1 MLQVRTV
8 TEHEADL
15 KTQKRGVVTSLSYE
29 FLQWCEENHKPLNLD
44 QIREWQTA
52 YRKGRKPASYYDQ
65 QSAASLKLQ
74 LEYAQQRAEKIAA
87 ALSRKAPEP
96 TPIIT
101 AKRRGRPPK
110 VRD

>member
-1 MLQVRTV
+1 M
-8 TEHEADL
+8 EHEADL

-29 FLQWCEENHKPLNLD
+29 FLQWCEEQRKPLSLSD
-44 QIREWQTA
+44 IREWQA
-52 YRKGRKPASYYDQ
+52 EYRKSRSKAPSNYYDQ

-74 LEYAQQRAEKIAA
+74 LEKAQKRAEKIAA

-96 TPIIT
+96 TPIA

-110 VRD
+110 VRV